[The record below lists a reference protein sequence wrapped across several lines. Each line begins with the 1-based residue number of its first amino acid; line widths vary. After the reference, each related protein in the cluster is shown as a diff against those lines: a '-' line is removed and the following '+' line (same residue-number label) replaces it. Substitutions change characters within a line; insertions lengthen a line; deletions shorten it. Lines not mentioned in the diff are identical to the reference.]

1 VEKKYPMMCQIDTLC
16 RTLPLLIV
24 AAGTAFAQEAAT
36 REIEFPLRW
45 RPIGTTLVSHDRAG
59 FSSGAIA
66 GVWFRP
72 DGKGLEVALPGGRLF
87 ESSDFETW
95 SPRKAPG
102 PRATLPEA
110 AIVDR
115 LPEADARPL
124 RVNGRAYR
132 AFALGS
138 TLWRSDDSGKN
149 WTNLVST
156 SEIALIGKSVRHL
169 AISPTDPD
177 HLAAG
182 TSEGL
187 WLSVDGGETWNSLN
201 QGLPNLRL
209 TRLLSAP
216 KDGRGLLA
224 QWESGTSVEWLPGS
238 RDAWHALSTPST
250 NSSRRWQNPQ
260 RPEVLLEPRTTENAE
275 VWRSLDGGLRWD
287 NLTGNLS
294 AKRLYGITAD
304 ATSGAIYAAT
314 DKGVYFT
321 LNSLENAAPATNW
334 VRLGG
339 NLPRSAALD
348 VLLDEGGNFLYTSLD
363 GDGVYLSYAPHRR
376 GKPTLVSAAD
386 LLSHPAAPG
395 ALLSLQGAKVDSA
408 RMDGKQIPV
417 LSSED
422 GESQIQIPYDATV
435 SRPKLALSSSG
446 RDDIRLDLDI
456 VDTAPVIFTD
466 RDGAPLLLNAENGEL
481 LDPTQA
487 LRPGQRLQILLSGL
501 GQVSPAWPAGTP
513 APLQNAPR
521 VVAPIRVWFE
531 GQTLEVSR
539 AELAGGYIGFYLVE
553 TKLPALV
560 DRGSAVLSVE
570 AAGRQ
575 SNRIRLWMEP

>member
-1 VEKKYPMMCQIDTLC
+1 MMCQIDTLR
-16 RTLPLLIV
+16 RTILLLLAV
-24 AAGTAFAQEAAT
+24 AATVSAQDAASQ
-36 REIEFPLRW
+36 EIEFPLRW
-45 RPIGTTLVSHDRAG
+45 RPMGTTLVSHGRAG
-59 FSSGAIA
+59 FSSGSIA

-72 DGKGLEVALPGGRLF
+72 DGKSLEVALPGGRLF

-95 SPRKAPG
+95 APRKAPG
-102 PRATLPEA
+102 PRAPLPDA
-110 AIVDR
+110 AVVDR
-115 LPEADARPL
+115 LPEPNARPL

-132 AFALGS
+132 AFALGAS
-138 TLWRSDDSGKN
+138 LWRSDDSGKN
-149 WTNLVST
+149 WSNLVSAA
-156 SEIALIGKSVRHL
+156 EIALIGKSVRHL

-177 HLAAG
+177 HIAAG

-201 QGLPNLRL
+201 RGLPNLRL

-224 QWESGTSVEWLPGS
+224 QWESGTNVEWLPGS
-238 RDAWHALSTPST
+238 RDAWQALSAPAA

-260 RPEVLLEPRTTENAE
+260 RPEVLLETRSSDSAG

-287 NLTGNLS
+287 NLTGNLN
-294 AKRLYGITAD
+294 AKRIYGVTAD
-304 ATSGAIYAAT
+304 ASSGAIYAAT
-314 DKGVYFT
+314 EKGVYFT
-321 LNSLENAAPATNW
+321 LNSLDNAAPATSW

-376 GKPTLVSAAD
+376 GTPTLVSAAD
-386 LLSHPAAPG
+386 LLSHSAAPG
-395 ALLSLQGAKVDSA
+395 ALLSLQGAKVDTA
-408 RMDGKQIPV
+408 RMDGKPIPV
-417 LSSED
+417 LSSEE

-435 SRPKLALSSSG
+435 SRPKLALSSAG
-446 RDDIRLDLDI
+446 RDEIRLDLDI
-456 VDTAPVIFTD
+456 LSTSPVIFTD

-501 GQVSPAWPAGTP
+501 GQVSPAWPSGTP

-521 VVAPIRVWFE
+521 VIAPVRVWFE

-575 SNRIRLWMEP
+575 SNRIRLWIEP

>member
-348 VLLDEGGNFLYTSLD
+348 VLLDEGGNFLYT
-363 GDGVYLSYAPHRR
+363 PPPR
-376 GKPTLVSAAD
+376 
-386 LLSHPAAPG
+386 
-395 ALLSLQGAKVDSA
+395 
-408 RMDGKQIPV
+408 
-417 LSSED
+417 
-422 GESQIQIPYDATV
+422 
-435 SRPKLALSSSG
+435 
-446 RDDIRLDLDI
+446 
-456 VDTAPVIFTD
+456 
-466 RDGAPLLLNAENGEL
+466 
-481 LDPTQA
+481 QA
-487 LRPGQRLQILLSGL
+487 YSGQR
-501 GQVSPAWPAGTP
+501 
-513 APLQNAPR
+513 R
-521 VVAPIRVWFE
+521 
-531 GQTLEVSR
+531 
-539 AELAGGYIGFYLVE
+539 
-553 TKLPALV
+553 
-560 DRGSAVLSVE
+560 
-570 AAGRQ
+570 
-575 SNRIRLWMEP
+575 